1 MAVSVAVWSQDLEP
15 NMRNVYTVENDI
27 RISGASLGI
36 DISDPNAR
44 TVVEVVIKIPDDYEF
59 DQETDMDP
67 SERPPMHKFV
77 LCALTPGKVE
87 QQPLDLVVPEGEEIE
102 FLVTGKNRIHL
113 YGNYI
118 QQSPDEDEDEDDDE
132 DDPDEDEDEDD
143 DEDEFDLG
151 EIPSDLELEEDE
163 EAGDSGRFE
172 EIKDTPTSEIKDT
185 PTSVKTGKRA
195 REDEEMADV
204 STATAAD
211 TSATTPKKEKKRAK
225 KLKNEAGK
233 AAAAPATTVATE
245 TTTTTT
251 SITASSPNKEKK
263 GKPAEK
269 KEVAKPVE
277 KKEGG
282 KKDGEKKKKDKTVGS
297 GPAAKAGKKI
307 GMRYIGRLKNGKVFD
322 SNTKG
327 KPFFFNLGK
336 GDVIK
341 GWDEGIPGM
350 LVGGERVL
358 TIPAAKAYGKRGAP
372 PDIPPNSDLIFEV
385 KLVEI
390 K

>member
-27 RISGASLGI
+27 RISGASLSI

-132 DDPDEDEDEDD
+132 D
-143 DEDEFDLG
+143 EFDLG

-172 EIKDTPTSEIKDT
+172 EIKDT

-245 TTTTTT
+245 TTITTT

-263 GKPAEK
+263 DKPAEK
-269 KEVAKPVE
+269 KEAAKPVE

-282 KKDGEKKKKDKTVGS
+282 KKDGEKKKKSEPKTLPGGVVIEDKTIGS

>member
-1 MAVSVAVWSQDLEP
+1 MAISVAIWSQDLEP
-15 NMRNVYTVENDI
+15 NKRNVYTVENDV
-27 RISGASLGI
+27 RISGASLAA
-36 DISDPNAR
+36 DLADPNGR
-44 TVVEVVIKIPDDYEF
+44 TVVEVVIKIPEGYELSDDEE
-59 DQETDMDP
+59 DS

-77 LCALTPGKVE
+77 LCALTAGKVE
-87 QQPLDLVVPEGEEIE
+87 QQPLDLVLPEGEEIE
-102 FLVTGKNRIHL
+102 FVVKGKNIVHL

-118 QQSPDEDEDEDDDE
+118 QQNPDEDDEDEDS
-132 DDPDEDEDEDD
+132 
-143 DEDEFDLG
+143 DEDEFDLEG
-151 EIPSDLELEEDE
+151 LPSDLELEDDE
-163 EAGDSGRFE
+163 ELGDSSRFE
-172 EIKDTPTSEIKDT
+172 EVQDTPAST
-185 PTSVKTGKRA
+185 KTGKRA
-195 REDEEMADV
+195 REDEEMADASV
-204 STATAAD
+204 VTAAD
-211 TSATTPKKEKKRAK
+211 TSATTSKKEKKRAK

-233 AAAAPATTVATE
+233 AAPAPAATETIETATTV
-245 TTTTTT
+245 TTTTT
-251 SITASSPNKEKK
+251 SSPNKEKK
-263 GKPAEK
+263 DKPVEK
-269 KEVAKPVE
+269 KEAAKPAE

-282 KKDGEKKKKDKTVGS
+282 KKDGEKKKKSEPKTLPGGVVIEDKTVGS

-327 KPFFFNLGK
+327 KPFFFTLGK

-372 PDIPPNSDLIFEV
+372 PDIPPNSELIFEV
-385 KLVEI
+385 KLVEV

>member
-1 MAVSVAVWSQDLEP
+1 MSISVAIWSQDLEA
-15 NMRNVYTVENDI
+15 NKRNLYTVENDI
-27 RISGASLGI
+27 RITGASLAADLADSNG
-36 DISDPNAR
+36 R
-44 TVVEVVIKIPDDYEF
+44 TVVEVVVKIPEDYEF
-59 DQETDMDP
+59 SDEEDAG
-67 SERPPMHKFV
+67 ERPPMHKFV
-77 LCALTPGKVE
+77 LCALTAGKVE
-87 QQPLDLVVPEGEEIE
+87 QQPLDLVLPEGEEIE
-102 FLVTGKNRIHL
+102 FVVKGKNRVHL

-118 QQSPDEDEDEDDDE
+118 QQSPDGEDSDEDS
-132 DDPDEDEDEDD
+132 
-143 DEDEFDLG
+143 DEDEFDLD
-151 EIPSDLELEEDE
+151 EVPSELGLEDDEDE
-163 EAGDSGRFE
+163 EVGDSSRFE
-172 EIKDTPTSEIKDT
+172 EIEDTPASA
-185 PTSVKTGKRA
+185 KTGKRA

-204 STATAAD
+204 STATGAD
-211 TSATTPKKEKKRAK
+211 TSATTSKKEKKRAK

-233 AAAAPATTVATE
+233 AAPAPTPATE
-245 TTTTTT
+245 TTATT
-251 SITASSPNKEKK
+251 STPNKEKK
-263 GKPAEK
+263 DKPAEK
-269 KEVAKPVE
+269 KDEKKEPAKPVE

-282 KKDGEKKKKDKTVGS
+282 KKDGEKKKKSEPKTLPGGVVIEDKTIGS

-327 KPFFFNLGK
+327 KPFFFTLGK

-385 KLVEI
+385 KLVEV